1 MKTWITGVA
10 MATLM
15 TALSACAAVPQDPE
29 DRAEFDAINDP
40 LEPMNRAVFSF
51 NTAADEVVLR
61 PIAQTYRSTLPAP
74 VQRSVHNVI
83 NNLRSPVIFAN
94 DTLQAE
100 PKRAGDTLIRF
111 LINSTAGVFGLF
123 DVVGDTG
130 GPGFHPE
137 DFGQTLAVWG
147 VEDGPYLVLPLF
159 GPSNPRDAAGLG
171 VEWFADPADLALA
184 NQGLEWVSWTRFGAG
199 AVDERADLLDPID
212 ELKRGSL
219 DFYAAMRSVY
229 RQHRANEI
237 ANKDISLADAFKK
250 GSTQ

>member
-1 MKTWITGVA
+1 MKTWFTGAAV
-10 MATLM
+10 ATLM
-15 TALSACAAVPQDPE
+15 ATLSACAEIPQDPE
-29 DRAEFDAINDP
+29 DRAEFDALNDP

-51 NTAADEVVLR
+51 NTAADEAVLQ
-61 PIAQTYRSTLPAP
+61 PIARTYRSTLPESA
-74 VQRSVHNVI
+74 QRSVHNVI

-100 PKRAGDTLIRF
+100 PERAGDTLIRF
-111 LINSTAGVFGLF
+111 LINSTAGLFGLF

-130 GPGFHPE
+130 GPRFHSE

-147 VEDGPYLVLPLF
+147 IEDGPYLVLPLF

-184 NQGLEWVSWTRFGAG
+184 NQGLEWVSWTRFGVG
-199 AVDERADLLDPID
+199 VVDERAALLDPVD

-219 DFYAAMRSVY
+219 DFYAAIRSVY
-229 RQHRANEI
+229 RQQRASEI

-250 GSTQ
+250 GNTR